1 MVTRFRSNRHLTSK
15 TSAATSNDVWDND
28 SPFWRES
35 KNDFEGFS
43 TLMQNRNI
51 IFPIIS
57 FFKVY
62 VRQFMQDQV
71 QSFLTTVSM
80 QFLKVRNHF
89 WELFK
94 FSRTKF
100 LPYFLFNQCLLLFF
114 LILFCLFSSDK
125 KTTFIISPIKPIN
138 IRGGFFKNKATSYV
152 GPMSWLPKLCFL
164 NKSWCLNS
172 WHSSCCKL
180 SLTFDEITH
189 TLTHI
194 LWIFSYKNK

>member
-1 MVTRFRSNRHLTSK
+1 M
-15 TSAATSNDVWDND
+15 
-28 SPFWRES
+28 E
-35 KNDFEGFS
+35 
-43 TLMQNRNI
+43 NRNI

-94 FSRTKF
+94 FPRTIS

-114 LILFCLFSSDK
+114 LIFFCLFSLDK
-125 KTTFIISPIKPIN
+125 KN
-138 IRGGFFKNKATSYV
+138 IYY
-152 GPMSWLPKLCFL
+152 
-164 NKSWCLNS
+164 
-172 WHSSCCKL
+172 
-180 SLTFDEITH
+180 
-189 TLTHI
+189 LTH
-194 LWIFSYKNK
+194 